1 MLGRIKKLVGEGS
14 YDVKMHARK
23 KMIERNIKIREVK
36 ESIEN
41 STVIEEYLD
50 DKPLPTCLL
59 YGNTLN
65 KRPIHVVIG
74 LDEEVAAIITVYEPD
89 PDKWIEFKKRR

>member
-36 ESIEN
+36 ESI
-41 STVIEEYLD
+41 
-50 DKPLPTCLL
+50 
-59 YGNTLN
+59 
-65 KRPIHVVIG
+65 
-74 LDEEVAAIITVYEPD
+74 
-89 PDKWIEFKKRR
+89 